1 MKTAGSCS
9 DRLTS
14 AGLQWCIENV
24 NAFYFVSLTHFGSI
38 SNKYRHVNQLN
49 SSVCLVDYLSA
60 VQLRQL
66 FCCLLRET
74 QCNVIT
80 LQFWHYLNSTSSKR
94 CPLMNK
100 TVLHQQ
106 HMMQLKKIRFP
117 VFCNRWTLTGAG
129 NQKQEIHLIYS
140 VNTWVIRPQIKIHI
154 CPHWAIWRNQNTFFS
169 KHVQEAQLQCY

>member
-1 MKTAGSCS
+1 MIRPLLLQLILLLIMKTAGSCS

-74 QCNVIT
+74 MLLLFSSDITWIAHHQRDVHSWIRLCCTSNIWCNWKKLDFLFFVTAEPWQVQGIR
-80 LQFWHYLNSTSSKR
+80 NKR
-94 CPLMNK
+94 Y
-100 TVLHQQ
+100 
-106 HMMQLKKIRFP
+106 I
-117 VFCNRWTLTGAG
+117 
-129 NQKQEIHLIYS
+129 
-140 VNTWVIRPQIKIHI
+140 
-154 CPHWAIWRNQNTFFS
+154 
-169 KHVQEAQLQCY
+169 